1 MKKTSSRRAFVQQ
14 SAFGLYFPFFGP
26 WTELAGADK
35 NEKLKPFVLPAQ
47 PPLEPLG
54 GLQIRTWVRQSMTGW
69 LYSSV
74 ECAVGPG
81 TMGPPPHYH
90 LELDELMYV
99 AEGTAY
105 ILMDK
110 EVVKVEAG
118 GWHLRPRM
126 IPHTFFNPEKKPLR
140 FYDMYFQQPFEEYL
154 EAVFFKINDANG
166 FPEGSKKKMDEMDK
180 LNKKFGLVFPPDA
193 FNQKDALIKEYGL
206 K

>member
-1 MKKTSSRRAFVQQ
+1 MKTKSRREFVQE
-14 SAFGLYFPFFGP
+14 SALGLAFPFVLGTNP
-26 WTELAGADK
+26 LIEAENKDG
-35 NEKLKPFVLPAQ
+35 LKPFVLPAQ
-47 PPLEPLG
+47 APLEHLG
-54 GLQIRTWVRQSMTGW
+54 GMQIRTWVRQSMTGG

-81 TMGPPPHYH
+81 IMGPPPHYH

-126 IPHTFFNPEKKPLR
+126 ITHTFFNPEKKPLR
-140 FYDMYFQQPFEEYL
+140 FYDMYFKQPFEEYL
-154 EAVFFKINDANG
+154 EAVFFKVNDENG
-166 FPEGSKKKMDEMDK
+166 FAEGSKKKMDEMDR
-180 LNKKFGLVFPPDA
+180 LNKKFGLVFPSDA
-193 FNQKDALIKEYGL
+193 FSKRDSLMKEYRL